1 VNVLVG
7 WRLRSLKYDTI
18 ISMADDGSW
27 MGFLPYQQVLQVVG
41 VWVRC
46 FTYKLNLHSNT
57 IVRALRLLV
66 YLLFKERSEWKII
79 RCNLVFFILFA
90 KN

>member
-1 VNVLVG
+1 LVG

-18 ISMADDGSW
+18 ISLADDGSW
-27 MGFLPYQQVLQVVG
+27 MGFLPYQQVSQVVG

-57 IVRALRLLV
+57 IARALRLLV
-66 YLLFKERSEWKII
+66 YLLFKERREWETITRNSI
-79 RCNLVFFILFA
+79 VYSLR
-90 KN
+90 